1 MIKCLTVRFE
11 VGHKKWGK
19 FKLKTIISPTTDFKH
34 KFEMYIC
41 GAFYRRAFT
50 LL

>member
-1 MIKCLTVRFE
+1 MIKCLTVRLE

-19 FKLKTIISPTTDFKH
+19 FKLTTIIHLTTDFKH
-34 KFEMYIC
+34 KFGMYIC
-41 GAFYRRAFT
+41 GAFYRRDFT